1 MDKGRENKRSGQL
14 LRNRINNLINRS
26 LSRGSFLAIALLM
39 AMTGLIIL
47 LGTLILGIWQVD
59 LGTK

>member
-14 LRNRINNLINRS
+14 LRNRKNNLINRS

>member
-1 MDKGRENKRSGQL
+1 MGINNGPF